1 MAIEVAN
8 QPPER
13 DGFRY
18 PLYRRNDR
26 RLPADWAGHG
36 YVWDIDN
43 TYLITEYQGIRDL
56 IRIRFE
62 EAVDKK
68 PVPGAVPLLQGLR
81 RHASEDQRAPIHF
94 VSASP
99 HTMCETLERR
109 MLLDGVVHDGIAFR
123 DWSKLR
129 YLRDIFG
136 YKIAA
141 LLTLRLEQPEALR
154 ECLFGDDREH
164 DPWVYTLYA
173 RICAGKLRGKALY
186 RALRDHG
193 LRRSSSRY
201 AVALAADLPELDPV
215 DWVFIRRLRGRVEL
229 GPEPVGEASSS
240 PPGTDDELA
249 SEDALQSEDAL
260 GGSAPE
266 PSPDDA
272 ELDPRVLF
280 IDDYS
285 QAAALLHAAGQL
297 PEEDFRAVLAEVRA
311 TGAGQDPGALVRLH
325 AQRLPGAEETLDILT
340 SLVAGAPAAPAAEG
354 SLAPPDS
361 APTDSETPA

>member
-1 MAIEVAN
+1 VAIEVAN

-18 PLYRRNDR
+18 PLFRRNDR
-26 RLPADWAGHG
+26 RLPTDWCGQG

-62 EAVDKK
+62 EAIDKK
-68 PVPGAVPLLQGLR
+68 PVPGAVPLLQGIR
-81 RHASEDQRAPIHF
+81 RHASEEQRAPIHF

-141 LLTLRLEQPEALR
+141 LLTLRLEQPEGLR

-173 RICAGKLRGKALY
+173 RICAGKLRGKTLY
-186 RALRDHG
+186 RTLRNHG

-201 AVALAADLPELDPV
+201 AVALAADLPDLDPV
-215 DWVFIRRLRGRVEL
+215 EWVFIRRLRRRSGEVAE
-229 GPEPVGEASSS
+229 GGEEPEA
-240 PPGTDDELA
+240 A
-249 SEDALQSEDAL
+249 SEDLTSEEDL
-260 GGSAPE
+260 TESDVVTP
-266 PSPDDA
+266 PTDT
-272 ELDPRVLF
+272 ELDTRVLF
-280 IDDYS
+280 IDDYA
-285 QAAALLHAAGQL
+285 QAAAILHAGGKL
-297 PEEDFRAVLAEVRA
+297 SEDDFRGVLSEVRA
-311 TGAGQDPGALVRLH
+311 TGAGQEPAALVRQH
-325 AQRLPGAEETLDILT
+325 AERLPAAGVERTLEILT
-340 SLVAGAPAAPAAEG
+340 ALATGAAE
-354 SLAPPDS
+354 APQTS
-361 APTDSETPA
+361 DSEPPA

>member
-18 PLYRRNDR
+18 PLFRRNDR
-26 RLPADWAGHG
+26 RLPADWRGQG

-62 EAVDKK
+62 EAIDKK
-68 PVPGAVPLLQGLR
+68 PVPGAVPLLQGIR
-81 RHASEDQRAPIHF
+81 RHASEEQRAPIHF

-141 LLTLRLEQPEALR
+141 LLTLRLEQPEGLR

-173 RICAGKLRGKALY
+173 RICAGQLRGKTLY
-186 RALRDHG
+186 RALRNHG

-215 DWVFIRRLRGRVEL
+215 DWVFIRRLRRRAEAA
-229 GPEPVGEASSS
+229 PEEPSA
-240 PPGTDDELA
+240 DEVA
-249 SEDALQSEDAL
+249 SEDLPSEEDL
-260 GGSAPE
+260 GESDLVTP
-266 PSPDDA
+266 PPDT

-280 IDDYS
+280 IDDYT
-285 QAAALLHAAGQL
+285 QAAAILHAAGRLSEQ
-297 PEEDFRAVLAEVRA
+297 DFQAVLAEVRE
-311 TGAGQDPGALVRLH
+311 TGAGEDPGALVRLH
-325 AQRLPGAEETLDILT
+325 AERLPVEGVERTLDLLT
-340 SLVAGAPAAPAAEG
+340 ALVAGAEPQTPADPAPADPIPADPE
-354 SLAPPDS
+354 
-361 APTDSETPA
+361 TDS

>member
-1 MAIEVAN
+1 VAIEVAN

-26 RLPADWAGHG
+26 RLPADWRGQG

-43 TYLITEYQGIRDL
+43 TYLITEYAGIRDL

-62 EAVDKK
+62 EAIDKK
-68 PVPGAVPLLQGLR
+68 PVPGAVALLQGLR
-81 RHASEDQRAPIHF
+81 RHASEEQRAPIHF

-141 LLTLRLEQPEALR
+141 LLTLRLEQPEGLR

-164 DPWVYTLYA
+164 DPWVYSLYA
-173 RICAGKLRGKALY
+173 RICAGELRGKALY
-186 RALRDHG
+186 RALRDQG

-201 AVALAADLPELDPV
+201 AVALAADLPDLDPV
-215 DWVFIRRLRGRVEL
+215 EWVFIRKLRGKS
-229 GPEPVGEASSS
+229 PEAPQDLPEEAPASE
-240 PPGTDDELA
+240 DLA
-249 SEDALQSEDAL
+249 SEEDL
-260 GGSAPE
+260 GESDLVASPE
-266 PSPDDA
+266 DT

-280 IDDYS
+280 IDDYT
-285 QAAALLHAAGQL
+285 QAAALLHAAGKLSEQDL
-297 PEEDFRAVLAEVRA
+297 QAVLGEVRA
-311 TGAGQDPGALVRLH
+311 TGAGQDPGLLVRLH
-325 AQRLPGAEETLDILT
+325 AERLPAQGVGRTLDLLT
-340 SLVAGAPAAPAAEG
+340 ALVAGAA
-354 SLAPPDS
+354 L
-361 APTDSETPA
+361 TPADFDPESEREASS

>member
-26 RLPADWAGHG
+26 PLPPEWCGQG

-43 TYLITEYQGIRDL
+43 TYLITEYHGIRDL

-62 EAVDKK
+62 EAIDKK
-68 PVPGAVPLLQGLR
+68 PVPGAVPLLQGIR
-81 RHASEDQRAPIHF
+81 RNASEEQRAPIHF

-99 HTMCETLERR
+99 HAMCETLERR

-129 YLRDIFG
+129 FLRDIFG

-141 LLTLRLEQPEALR
+141 LLTLRLEQPAGLR

-164 DPWVYTLYA
+164 DPWVYTLYS
-173 RICAGKLRGKALY
+173 RICAGQLRGKTLY
-186 RALRDHG
+186 RTLRNHG

-201 AVALAADLPELDPV
+201 AVALAADLPELDPLE
-215 DWVFIRRLRGRVEL
+215 WVFIRRIRGK
-229 GPEPVGEASSS
+229 ASSPDS
-240 PPGTDDELA
+240 GEGNAATHEGPNQQSSDLE
-249 SEDALQSEDAL
+249 SEDALT
-260 GGSAPE
+260 GSDSSVTPA
-266 PSPDDA
+266 SPADT

-280 IDDYS
+280 FDDYT
-285 QAAALLHAAGQL
+285 QAAAVLHAAGHL
-297 PEEDFRAVLAEVRA
+297 HRDDFCSVLSEVR
-311 TGAGQDPGALVRLH
+311 
-325 AQRLPGAEETLDILT
+325 
-340 SLVAGAPAAPAAEG
+340 VAGAGEDPAFLVRQQAERLPATGVAETLELVR
-354 SLAPPDS
+354 SLDAVLSPSPDS
-361 APTDSETPA
+361 EAPDSEAPDSEPETPA

>member
-18 PLYRRNDR
+18 PLFRRNDR
-26 RLPADWAGHG
+26 RLPADWAGPG

-43 TYLITEYQGIRDL
+43 TYLITEYAGIRDL

-62 EAVDKK
+62 EAIDKK

-81 RHASEDQRAPIHF
+81 RHASEEQRAPIHF

-141 LLTLRLEQPEALR
+141 LLTLRLEQPEGLR

-164 DPWVYTLYA
+164 DPSVYTLYA
-173 RICAGKLRGKALY
+173 RICAGELRGQALY
-186 RALRDHG
+186 RALRDQG

-201 AVALAADLPELDPV
+201 AVALAADLPDLDPV
-215 DWVFIRRLRGRVEL
+215 DWVFIRKLRGRAEVASPADSEP
-229 GPEPVGEASSS
+229 GPSEPAAASA
-240 PPGTDDELA
+240 DLD
-249 SEDALQSEDAL
+249 SEDALAESDAL
-260 GGSAPE
+260 TSPSDAPTPGE
-266 PSPDDA
+266 G
-272 ELDPRVLF
+272 ELDARVLF
-280 IDDYS
+280 VDDYT
-285 QAAALLHAAGQL
+285 QAAAVLHAAGRL
-297 PEEDFRAVLAEVRA
+297 SEEDLREVLSQVRA
-311 TGAGQDPGALVRLH
+311 TGAGLDPGALIRLH
-325 AQRLPGAEETLDILT
+325 AERLPAEGVERTLDVLT
-340 SLVAGAPAAPAAEG
+340 ALVAVPDAAPDAN
-354 SLAPPDS
+354 PFPDS
-361 APTDSETPA
+361 TPDRETSA